1 MVRIAS
7 VDTFRFFAVVA
18 IIIIHTTAF
27 DPDISPYNQF
37 YLYAYIISDQLSR
50 FAVPFFFIIAG
61 YFWGVKINQGGDLVK
76 ISLKMAKR
84 IGIIFIAWNFI
95 YLLPINLNIIINLG
109 MTDAINLAYSHA
121 IDLIQHP
128 VTLIMQGTKIHLW
141 FLIGILSALLITTF
155 FVYIKNLPMLVIV
168 AIGLYFFGVL
178 AKAYS
183 DTPIGIDINFNTRN
197 GPFFSTILFVTGYL
211 TSQKKPTL
219 YWMKYGIWIFSF
231 GCILH
236 FTEIFTLWVMF
247 GTWPKHDFVFGTYFM
262 GLGTAFI
269 ALSNHPLFQYK
280 ILGKIGNVSLGV
292 YAVHYIFVDLL
303 LPIDKASDNIM
314 WEISFVLLV
323 FLLSLMA
330 TILLAKNKY
339 TRKIV
344 I

>member
-1 MVRIAS
+1 MSRIES
-7 VDTFRFFAVVA
+7 VDTFRFFAVLA

-27 DPDISPYNQF
+27 SPDVSSHNQF
-37 YLYAYIISDQLSR
+37 YIYAYIISDQLSR

-61 YFWGVKINQGGDLVK
+61 YFWGLKIDKNEDFIKV
-76 ISLKMAKR
+76 SLKMSKR
-84 IGIIFIAWNFI
+84 IIVIFVAWSLI
-95 YLLPINLNIIINLG
+95 YLLPLNLNIIAAVGIQESINL
-109 MTDAINLAYSHA
+109 TYLHT

-128 VTLIMQGTKIHLW
+128 LTLIMQGTKVHLW
-141 FLIGILSALLITTF
+141 FLIGILSALLISTF
-155 FVYIKNLPMLVIV
+155 FIYIKNLPMLVIV

-211 TSQKKPTL
+211 ISQRKPTL

-231 GCILH
+231 GCMLH

-262 GLGTAFI
+262 GLGVALV
-269 ALSNHPLFQYK
+269 ALSNHQILQYK
-280 ILGKIGNVSLGV
+280 GLSKIGHISLGI

-303 LPIDKASDNIM
+303 LPIDKASDNII
-314 WEISFVLLV
+314 WEISFIILV

-330 TILLAKNKY
+330 TMLLAKNKY